1 MSGQRNIFT
10 GKPEE
15 IKVKTTYNKQEK
27 PAAASPQ
34 IPDETPLFSS
44 DLEPKKFPKPRKP
57 RTIPFKDRKQLDT
70 ETQKKVDAVTPP
82 FATKQGETGP
92 LPVSMRN
99 RRVPKTSSLSP
110 NVNVTSVVKPT
121 VGPLPPVTEP
131 VIKPEV
137 INEPRQRRRGG
148 PIGKETGRTVDTT
161 VVGDTSAGATET
173 TTSSYTAPSSY

>member
-1 MSGQRNIFT
+1 MFT
-10 GKPEE
+10 GEPEPPKE
-15 IKVKTTYNKQEK
+15 VPVKTTYEKKPKTEK
-27 PAAASPQ
+27 PP
-34 IPDETPLFSS
+34 ETPLEK
-44 DLEPKKFPKPRKP
+44 LIRQAQRKP
-57 RTIPFKDRKQLDT
+57 RTIPFKDRKQLDP

-137 INEPRQRRRGG
+137 FNEPRQRTRGG
-148 PIGKETGRTVDTT
+148 RIGQDTGRVVDTT
-161 VVGDTSAGATET
+161 ATEVKPERLGPPPEIHAYIPPDDRRTGET
-173 TTSSYTAPSSY
+173 TKD